1 MTDLVKDVEKAK
13 LASGK
18 SEYLRFLKGDRIS
31 MGQAVKAKCF
41 DCCAYYEDGKYDCEI
56 KGCPLYPWMPYRTEK
71 GPKKEMTEAQ
81 KSALA
86 AARKTRRIK
95 HTGEESYTPDALQ
108 ITDEKNESAKSDGGD
123 PRV

>member
-1 MTDLVKDVEKAK
+1 MTELEQAMQSKQFAGRTE
-13 LASGK
+13 LI
-18 SEYLRFLKGDRIS
+18 RHLKGERNCASAAI
-31 MGQAVKAKCF
+31 KAKCF

-86 AARKTRRIK
+86 AARKTRSIK